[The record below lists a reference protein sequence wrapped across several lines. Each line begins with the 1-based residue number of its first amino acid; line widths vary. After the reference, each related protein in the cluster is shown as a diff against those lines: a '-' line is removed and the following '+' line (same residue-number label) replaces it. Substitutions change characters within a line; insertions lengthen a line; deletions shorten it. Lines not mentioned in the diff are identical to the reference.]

1 MKRGGHARA
10 DAGGSKTS
18 NVMNVSKFPANG
30 WNSFNVMKVSS
41 RRKGK
46 GEKRQKIAMA
56 VELSGSGI

>member
-1 MKRGGHARA
+1 
-10 DAGGSKTS
+10 
-18 NVMNVSKFPANG
+18 MNVSKFPANG